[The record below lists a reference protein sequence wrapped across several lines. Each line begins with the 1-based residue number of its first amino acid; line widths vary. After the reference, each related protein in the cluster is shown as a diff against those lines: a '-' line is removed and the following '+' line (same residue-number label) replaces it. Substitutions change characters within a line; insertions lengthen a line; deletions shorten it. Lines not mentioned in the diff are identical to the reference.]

1 MNRTR
6 SCLQFYLAAI
16 LAFGFLGGPVNSK
29 DTGKQRNKR
38 CEGTAGAQV
47 GGSSGPR
54 VTFDTGSLRGS
65 FRFFDEKGQR
75 EGPGK
80 KDNWTDFPGAAECVY
95 KPLGVPLVN
104 ETPPNSL
111 FLPEWLL
118 RPKGP
123 RDGILW
129 RQAFFVMPER
139 IPHGV
144 RVRYPDEA
152 LAQQGLRC
160 TFDYRAIGDMLLLD
174 GYMEATRSQT
184 DFEFFFASYI
194 PNRLNPTYAPA
205 KHNSEITWKL
215 IPNRVE
221 YWKSAYFICSSDE
234 TRRWRR
240 DGRMS
245 DASDL
250 GDWSLV
256 YDADWPFAAPI
267 LVAVEESSGLAAIQF
282 VDDHCTV
289 LAGQYHPHD
298 TAHDFAWG
306 WHSLSPGER
315 VHTRAAFWI
324 TQLQGSQQERMVQV
338 YKKYLRWRNSW
349 AK

>member
-6 SCLQFYLAAI
+6 SCIRSCVAAI
-16 LAFGFLGGPVNSK
+16 LVFGFLGEQVNSK
-29 DTGKQRNKR
+29 DTDKQRDKK
-38 CEGTAGAQV
+38 CEASAGTQV
-47 GGSSGPR
+47 GGSCKPR
-54 VTFDTGSLRGS
+54 VTFDTGILKGS

-75 EGPGK
+75 EGLGK
-80 KDNWTDFPGAAECVY
+80 GDFPGVTECVY
-95 KPLGVPLVN
+95 KPLGVPLIN

-123 RDGILW
+123 RDGVLW

-144 RVRYPDEA
+144 RVRFPDEA
-152 LAQQGLRC
+152 LAQEGLRC

-174 GYMEATRSQT
+174 GYIEATRRQT
-184 DFEFFFASYI
+184 DLEIFFASYI
-194 PNRLNPTYAPA
+194 SNHLNATYAPA
-205 KHNSEITWKL
+205 RHNSEITWKL

-221 YWKSAYFICSSDE
+221 YWKSAYFICSTPE
-234 TRRWRR
+234 TQHWRR

-267 LVAVEESSGLAAIQF
+267 LVALEESSGLAAIQF

-306 WHSLSPGER
+306 WHALSPGKKF
-315 VHTRAAFWI
+315 HTCAAMWI
-324 TQLQGSQQERMVQV
+324 TQLHGSQQERMAAV
-338 YKKYLRWRNSW
+338 YKRYFQWRNSW
-349 AK
+349 EK